1 MSSACRASGITDGT
15 IGLRARVPLHR
26 VESAGGPG
34 ARVDPRARYSRHVSS
49 PTAPAALSLAQV
61 RRVYPGGRVALADV
75 TLRIAAGEFVSLLGP
90 SGCGKSTVLRLL
102 SGLDLPTSGT
112 ISRDLPDGAVPGYV
126 FQDAALMPWASV
138 RRNVELPL
146 MLRGANAQQMRGP
159 VDAALRAVGLADS
172 ADAVPRELSGG
183 MKMRASMARALVTSP
198 RVWLLDEP
206 FGALDEITRFALNQ
220 TLLSLCKP
228 LDGGKPATAVFVT
241 HSVYEAVFLSE
252 RVVVMGRPGRI
263 VDEVAVDAPYPR
275 DAAFRATPKFA
286 ALCAQV
292 SDALQRASVA
302 EAGA

>member
-1 MSSACRASGITDGT
+1 VT
-15 IGLRARVPLHR
+15 
-26 VESAGGPG
+26 E
-34 ARVDPRARYSRHVSS
+34 
-49 PTAPAALSLAQV
+49 PADRTVLSLAHV
-61 RRVYPGGRVALADV
+61 RREFAGGRIALADV
-75 TLRIAAGEFVSLLGP
+75 SLDIANGEFVSLLGA

-102 SGLDLPTSGT
+102 SGLDAPTSGT
-112 ISRDLPDGAVPGYV
+112 IVRDLPAHLVPGYV

-146 MLRGANAQQMRGP
+146 MLRGDNARQMRER

-183 MKMRASMARALVTSP
+183 MKMRASLARALVTSP

-228 LDGGKPATAVFVT
+228 SDGGKPATAVFVT

-263 VDEVAVDAPYPR
+263 VDEVAIDAPYPR
-275 DAAFRATPKFA
+275 DAAFRATPGFA

-302 EAGA
+302 EAGV